1 MSYLCS
7 VTEAWLTA
15 YSIMINKLIPRIGFG
30 WTMRAVAFM
39 LFGLLLIA
47 NVTVKSRLPHKPR
60 PWKVMDFVVPLKEP
74 KFLFLALGSFFFFWG
89 LFLPINFIVLF
100 AERYGMSESLS
111 NYQLPILNAGR

>member
-1 MSYLCS
+1 
-7 VTEAWLTA
+7 
-15 YSIMINKLIPRIGFG
+15 
-30 WTMRAVAFM
+30 MRAVAFM

-60 PWKVMDFVVPLKEP
+60 PWKVMDFVVPLSEP

-100 AERYGMSESLS
+100 AERNGMSESLS